1 MEEQLRAEITRFVRE
16 DGGNRFP
23 DGVTPYFD
31 EPLLGFAAADDPLFQ
46 EYKQIIGPFHR
57 TPQEIL
63 PNAATVIIWS
73 LPVTR
78 STREA
83 NRRESDYPSLAWAQ
97 TRSFGENFNISLR
110 RHLVTWLEQ
119 RGHRAISP
127 QLDPNW
133 QEFPDTPVGP
143 ASTWSERHAAYA
155 AGLGTFSLNDALITP
170 KGIAHRLGSV
180 ITDLPLPPSCLERPD
195 YRHNC
200 LYHRNGTCG
209 ACIKRCP
216 VGALSHNGHDKHR
229 CKAYVYGTITDLLSE
244 RFGTP
249 KPGCGLC
256 QTKVP
261 CEERIPLAVS
271 LNQS

>member
-1 MEEQLRAEITRFVRE
+1 MQQRIIDEIRRFVRE
-16 DGGNRFP
+16 DSGNRFP

-31 EPLLGFAAADDPLFQ
+31 QPLVGFAAAKDPLFQ
-46 EYKQIIGPFHR
+46 QYKQIIGPFHR
-57 TPQEIL
+57 TPGEIL
-63 PNAATVIIWS
+63 SNAATVIVWS
-73 LPVTR
+73 LPITR

-83 NRRESDYPSLAWAQ
+83 NRHESRYPSLAWAQ
-97 TRSFGENFNISLR
+97 TRSFGENFNVSLR

-119 RGHRAISP
+119 QGVRAISP
-127 QLDPNW
+127 QLDSNW
-133 QEFPDTPVGP
+133 QEFPDTAVGI
-143 ASTWSERHAAYA
+143 ASSWSERHAAYA

-180 ITDLPLPPSCLERPD
+180 ITDLTLPPSCSERPD

-200 LYHRNGTCG
+200 LYHRNGSCG

-216 VGALSHNGHDKHR
+216 VGALSHDGHDKNR

-244 RFGTP
+244 QFGTP

-261 CEERIPLAVS
+261 CEERIPTGVS
-271 LNQS
+271 SDQS

>member
-1 MEEQLRAEITRFVRE
+1 MHSRIMDEISRFVRE
-16 DGGNRFP
+16 DAGNRFP
-23 DGVTPYFD
+23 EGNTPYFD
-31 EPLLGFAAADDPLFQ
+31 DPLVAFAAASDPLFRQ
-46 EYKQIIGPFHR
+46 YKQIIGPFHR
-57 TPQEIL
+57 TPGEIL

-73 LPVTR
+73 LPITR
-78 STREA
+78 STRKA
-83 NRRESDYPSLAWAQ
+83 NRLESEYPSLAWAQ

-110 RHLVTWLEQ
+110 RHLVGWLEEQ
-119 RGHRAISP
+119 GHRAISP
-127 QLDPNW
+127 QLDPDW
-133 QEFPDTPVGP
+133 QELADTPVGP
-143 ASTWSERHAAYA
+143 ASSWSERHAAYA

-180 ITDLPLPPSCLERPD
+180 ITDLALPPSCNDRPD

-200 LYHRNGTCG
+200 LYHRNGSCG

-229 CKAYVYGTITDLLSE
+229 CKAYVYGTITDQLSGQ
-244 RFGTP
+244 FGTP

-261 CEERIPLAVS
+261 CEERIPTGVS
-271 LNQS
+271 PDQS